1 MGINKLFF
9 KYVSLNVLG
18 MIGIS
23 LYILADTF
31 FIAQALGSNGI
42 ASLNLS
48 IPAYGIIHGTGL
60 MLGLG
65 GASRFTILNA
75 QRKIKSAQS
84 VYTQSLLFGVIVGV
98 MFSVL
103 GIVGA
108 DLLARMLGANSE
120 TFVNTSTYLR
130 TLLFFSPFFILN
142 STLQSFVRNDGD
154 PSLSMYGMLLGSFLN
169 IILDYLFIFP
179 LNMGMFGAALATC
192 IAPIIS
198 IAILLLHYRR
208 PDNQLKLVMQ
218 GLKLN
223 VIKDI
228 CYLGAA
234 GFINEIAAAVV
245 MFTFN
250 TLIFS
255 LEGNLGLAAY
265 GIVANI
271 SFVVLS
277 LFTGV
282 AQGAQPLLSDS
293 YGLRDLKK
301 MKHVLSLSVITAL
314 TISTLVYLTTVIYK
328 NGIVSAFNSDQNS
341 HVAEMAIIGLLVYF
355 IGFFFAGVNT
365 ILTTYFSA
373 TDQPKLALF
382 FSLLRGGFIIVP
394 IVLILSHVWGM
405 NGVWTSYVV
414 AEAIVVGWIMI
425 KMNPRKRI
433 RQKRLNNKINR
444 KGNNQMIN

>member
-1 MGINKLFF
+1 MNTNKLFF

-48 IPAYGIIHGTGL
+48 IPAYGVIHGIGL

-65 GASRFTILNA
+65 GASRFSILNA
-75 QRKIKSAQS
+75 QRKIKEARS
-84 VYTQSLLFGVIVGV
+84 VYTQSLLFGLIVGIV
-98 MFSVL
+98 FSIIGV
-103 GIVGA
+103 VGA
-108 DLLARMLGANSE
+108 DTIARMLGANNE
-120 TFVNTSTYLR
+120 TFANTSIYLR

-142 STLQSFVRNDGD
+142 NAMQSFVRNDGD
-154 PSLSMYGMLLGSFLN
+154 PSLAMYGMLLGSFLN
-169 IILDYLFIFP
+169 IVLDYIFIFP
-179 LNMGMFGAALATC
+179 LDMGMFGAALATS
-192 IAPIIS
+192 IAPIS
-198 IAILLLHYRR
+198 SLAILSMHFRR
-208 PDNQLKLVMQ
+208 PTNQLKFVFQGIQLKVM
-218 GLKLN
+218 
-223 VIKDI
+223 KDI

-245 MFTFN
+245 MFSFN
-250 TLIFS
+250 TIIFT

-293 YGLRDLKK
+293 YGLKDLDK
-301 MKHVLSLSVITAL
+301 MKHVLTLSIATAL
-314 TISTLVYLTTVIYK
+314 SISTLIYVSTFVFRD
-328 NGIVSAFNSDQNS
+328 GIISAFNSDQNL
-341 HVAEMAIIGLLVYF
+341 HVKEMAVFGLLIYF
-355 IGFFFAGVNT
+355 IGFFFAGANT

-373 TDQPKLALF
+373 TDQPRLALF
-382 FSLLRGGFIIVP
+382 FSLLRGGFIIIPV
-394 IVLILSHVWGM
+394 VLLLSHLYGM
-405 NGVWTSYVV
+405 TGVWSSYVV
-414 AEAIVVGWIMI
+414 AEAVVIGWIMV
-425 KMNPRKRI
+425 KMNPKKRI
-433 RQKRLNNKINR
+433 KQKKVQT
-444 KGNNQMIN
+444 K

>member
-1 MGINKLFF
+1 METNKLFF

-65 GASRFTILNA
+65 GASRFSILNA
-75 QRKIKSAQS
+75 QRKTESAQS
-84 VYTQSLLFGVIVGV
+84 VYTQSLLFGLIVGG

-103 GIVGA
+103 GVVGA
-108 DLLARMLGANSE
+108 DVLARMLGANNE
-120 TFVNTSTYLR
+120 TFANTVTYLR

-142 STLQSFVRNDGD
+142 NALQSFVRNDGD
-154 PSLSMYGMLLGSFLN
+154 PSLSMYGMLIGSFLN
-169 IILDYLFIFP
+169 IVLDYLFIFP
-179 LNMGMFGAALATC
+179 LNMGMFGAALATS
-192 IAPIIS
+192 IAPISS
-198 IAILLLHYRR
+198 IAILSLHYRR
-208 PDNQLKLVMQ
+208 PNNQLKLVIQ
-218 GLKLN
+218 GLKLK

-245 MFTFN
+245 LFTFN
-250 TLIFS
+250 TIIFS

-301 MKHVLSLSVITAL
+301 MKQVLSLSVVTAL
-314 TISTLVYLTTVIYK
+314 AISILIYLTTVIYK
-328 NGIVSAFNSDQNS
+328 NGIVSAFNSDQNT
-341 HVAEMAIIGLLVYF
+341 HVAEMAIVGLLVYF

-365 ILTTYFSA
+365 IFTTYFGA
-373 TDQPKLALF
+373 TDQPRLALF
-382 FSLLRGGFIIVP
+382 FSLLRGGFIIIP
-394 IVLILSHVWGM
+394 IVLILSYFWGM
-405 NGVWTSYVV
+405 NGVWASYVA
-414 AEAIVVGWIMI
+414 AEAIVMIWIVI
-425 KMNPRKRI
+425 KMNPKKRI
-433 RQKRLNNKINR
+433 KKAA
-444 KGNNQMIN
+444 